1 MLNKNQIEVLEHLNG
16 YVEGQTVTWTSDM
29 KLTISKVLELVNNK
43 ESNNIDVVTNRL
55 LDVIE
60 KLTTNNKLLNGNN
73 RLNSHNPYL
82 QGHLPQP
89 GHLPGYNH
97 VYTPP
102 HESMYD
108 YNTLWDNR
116 SIQDNNMSPFNQ
128 GYTRFKSRQTGS
140 IFNEYLRN
148 SNNPNVFEIH
158 PSTPP
163 NTPEK
168 LDIILSLILTHTGCN
183 VHDNLRVIVD
193 RIIQNIPNE
202 KFMYNSIED
211 IGYFGIISNDNVL
224 IGSYSD
230 VDMFNITSSR
240 SKVVIDQT
248 SGWHVIWYRGGIY
261 YISENDVYIN
271 PTTDV
276 IESITTHS
284 SMYVGADWSGIK
296 NRSLHAKYITDK
308 MIIDNTPTFGDVHIN
323 NFVTI
328 SNKLTVLLEKIKS
341 PLSSDGI
348 RLMVSETMIK

>member
-1 MLNKNQIEVLEHLNG
+1 MLNKNQIEVLENLNA
-16 YVEGQTVTWTSDM
+16 VIEGNTVTWTSDM
-29 KLTISKVLELVNNK
+29 ELTIGRVLELVNNK

-60 KLTTNNKLLNGNN
+60 KLTANNKLLNGNN
-73 RLNSHNPYL
+73 GINSHNPYL
-82 QGHLPQP
+82 QEHLQMHFPPKYGQHQQSHLQQ
-89 GHLPGYNH
+89 HLPGHNH

-108 YNTLWDNR
+108 YKAVWDNR

-128 GYTRFKSRQTGS
+128 GYTRYKSRQTGS
-140 IFNEYLRN
+140 IFSEYLRN
-148 SNNPNVFEIH
+148 SNNPNTFEIH
-158 PSTPP
+158 PSTP
-163 NTPEK
+163 EK
-168 LDIILSLILTHTGCN
+168 LNIISSLIISHSLSSAH
-183 VHDNLRVIVD
+183 VNLRT
-193 RIIQNIPNE
+193 IIDKIIKNIPSLN
-202 KFMYNSIED
+202 FIYNSLDD
-211 IGYFGIISNDNVL
+211 IGYFGIMSNENDL

-296 NRSLHAKYITDK
+296 NRSLHAKFRA
-308 MIIDNTPTFGDVHIN
+308 P
-323 NFVTI
+323 
-328 SNKLTVLLEKIKS
+328 
-341 PLSSDGI
+341 
-348 RLMVSETMIK
+348 